1 MDTGQETDS
10 REAVL
15 SYFMSI
21 TPVERITEDLHNVVA
36 IHDVVDLYHSRAD
49 MISYYS
55 ANNFELVETPID
67 LYLKKK
73 KNKCL

>member
-1 MDTGQETDS
+1 M
-10 REAVL
+10 
-15 SYFMSI
+15 
-21 TPVERITEDLHNVVA
+21 VA
-36 IHDVVDLYHSRAD
+36 IRDVTDLYQIRSD

-73 KNKCL
+73 ENKHL